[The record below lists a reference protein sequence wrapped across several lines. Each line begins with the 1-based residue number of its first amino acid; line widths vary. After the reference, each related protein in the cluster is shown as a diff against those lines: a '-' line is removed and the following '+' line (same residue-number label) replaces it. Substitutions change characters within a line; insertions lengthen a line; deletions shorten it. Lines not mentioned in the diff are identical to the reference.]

1 MSAED
6 NPRHPLDGILE
17 GLAESIAHE
26 DAEELLREAQAT
38 GQDTKAIAENLRR
51 TAESA
56 LKRFEQ
62 RKLEAARKAYRLH
75 SAKGPKKNVH
85 IAATAEGR
93 KRQLSAILERNP
105 EIREALTA
113 QYREFAR
120 SSDDDIESTLED
132 LAELGLLN
140 DSSET
145 NHVE

>member
-6 NPRHPLDGILE
+6 NSRTPLEGILE

-26 DAEELLREAQAT
+26 DADELLREAQAA
-38 GQDTKAIAENLRR
+38 GQDPKAIAANLRR
-51 TAESA
+51 AAESV
-56 LKRFEQ
+56 LKRLEQ
-62 RKLEAARKAYRLH
+62 KKLEAARDAYRQH
-75 SAKGPKKNVH
+75 SISGVKKNIH
-85 IAATAEGR
+85 IAATPEGR
-93 KRQLSAILERNP
+93 KRQLSAILEKNP

-113 QYREFAR
+113 QYREFER

-140 DSSET
+140 NSSET